1 MVGSLVLC
9 WGKTV
14 IISADRRV
22 IADLG
27 ERRMGESK
35 RERAGKIE
43 NVKEAQLRSIPEYS
57 TIQRDKTIKTRQ
69 QIRWLIAFLL
79 LHPSRSVI
87 LSL

>member
-43 NVKEAQLRSIPEYS
+43 NVKRARLR
-57 TIQRDKTIKTRQ
+57 
-69 QIRWLIAFLL
+69 
-79 LHPSRSVI
+79 
-87 LSL
+87 